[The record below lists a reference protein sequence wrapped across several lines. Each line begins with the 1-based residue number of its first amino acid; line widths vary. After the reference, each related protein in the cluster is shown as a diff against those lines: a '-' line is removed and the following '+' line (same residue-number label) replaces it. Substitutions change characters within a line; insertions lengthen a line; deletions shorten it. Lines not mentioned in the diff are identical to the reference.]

1 MQTDSLYVDCCNEE
15 HSIIGCRLDCTSQ
28 PPATAFMPTLLPMTV
43 IAYAVLLSLQGSS
56 RLDTPAQHAQPPLAE
71 PSFDS
76 LYCQESTLTLNSADE
91 EPNSTQPDNLSLS
104 RQPTEHEIQYMD
116 ELDLTDN
123 LGSLLGPGDSW
134 IVPESA
140 HFAMQAGDVKQ
151 LGNDNGMS
159 SAAKMLSAKPFQEL
173 FPVSA

>member
-1 MQTDSLYVDCCNEE
+1 M
-15 HSIIGCRLDCTSQ
+15 
-28 PPATAFMPTLLPMTV
+28 V
-43 IAYAVLLSLQGSS
+43 IAYAVLLLLQGSS
-56 RLDTPAQHAQPPLAE
+56 RLDTPAQHAQQPLAE
-71 PSFDS
+71 PSIES
-76 LYCQESTLTLNSADE
+76 LYYQESTLTLNSATDE

-140 HFAMQAGDVKQ
+140 HFAMQAGDLKQ

>member
-1 MQTDSLYVDCCNEE
+1 ML
-15 HSIIGCRLDCTSQ
+15 
-28 PPATAFMPTLLPMTV
+28 TLLTMMV

-56 RLDTPAQHAQPPLAE
+56 RLDTPAQHAQQPLAE
-71 PSFDS
+71 PSFES
-76 LYCQESTLTLNSADE
+76 LYCQESTLPLNSATDE

-140 HFAMQAGDVKQ
+140 HFPMQAGDLKQ
-151 LGNDNGMS
+151 LGNNNGMS